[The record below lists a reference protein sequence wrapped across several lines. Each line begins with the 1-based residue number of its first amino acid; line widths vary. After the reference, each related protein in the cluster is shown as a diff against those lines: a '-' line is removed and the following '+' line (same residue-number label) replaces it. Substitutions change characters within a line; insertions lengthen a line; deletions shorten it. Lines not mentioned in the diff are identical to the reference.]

1 MRISNTMS
9 QPRDNEDDVYLLFL
23 FLFCV
28 FAVCVFNI
36 KGQYLKYVG
45 MQSLAIKYNDD
56 VLFIT
61 LLSCFGLF
69 VLWIVLGANINPNL
83 PSSRSPVYF
92 FLFYFMLTFF
102 KKNICKIMLF

>member
-9 QPRDNEDDVYLLFL
+9 QPRDKVYFVCILFY
-23 FLFCV
+23 F
-28 FAVCVFNI
+28 VCVFVYLK

-61 LLSCFGLF
+61 LCCPVLGCLFCGLF
-69 VLWIVLGANINPNL
+69 WGRISIQIYPPLALLFIF
-83 PSSRSPVYF
+83 S
-92 FLFYFMLTFF
+92 FYFMLTFL
-102 KKNICKIMLF
+102 KKIFVK